1 MSVPVLLLTGPVGVG
16 KTTVTMRISDL
27 LEARRVRHALIDM
40 DWMRWAYP
48 RPVGDRF
55 HIQLGLRNL
64 AALWQGY
71 CAAGVDR
78 LLLVDVVEE
87 SAQRQAYAL
96 AIPGAEITIVR
107 LHASVA
113 TLQARVAKRESG
125 DSLVWHQQRAAE
137 LALQMERDALED
149 LRIETE
155 DRSAHAIAQEILDRV
170 AW

>member
-16 KTTVTMRISDL
+16 KTTVTMLISDL
-27 LEARRVRHALIDM
+27 LEARRVSHALIDM

-48 RPVGDRF
+48 RPVDDRF
-55 HIQLGLRNL
+55 HLQLGLRNL

-71 CAAGVDR
+71 GAAGVDR
-78 LLLVDVVEE
+78 LLLVDVVEDG
-87 SAQRQAYAL
+87 AQRQAYAR

-107 LHASVA
+107 LHASVT

-125 DSLVWHQQRAAE
+125 DSLIWHQQRAFE

-155 DRSAHAIAQEILDRV
+155 DHSAHEIAVEILDRV